1 MGNSCNQ
8 IPTLSNTAEI
18 VENESRGSFTPL
30 QLNKDRFL
38 GANQMNQMNQ
48 MNKINLLSKFKKF
61 NDTWSPKVIA
71 EMNEYQFK
79 LAKIENEFIWHT
91 HKDTDE
97 VFIVLEGK
105 MGIEFEDET
114 VELEAGE
121 MIVVPKGK
129 KHKPFAEKEAKIM
142 LVEPRG
148 VVNTGDVKNELTA
161 ENDQW
166 I

>member
-38 GANQMNQMNQ
+38 GANQMN
-48 MNKINLLSKFKKF
+48 KINLLSKFKRF

-91 HKDTDE
+91 HEETDE

-105 MGIEFEDET
+105 MGIEF
-114 VELEAGE
+114 
-121 MIVVPKGK
+121 
-129 KHKPFAEKEAKIM
+129 
-142 LVEPRG
+142 
-148 VVNTGDVKNELTA
+148 
-161 ENDQW
+161 
-166 I
+166 